1 MNAFVGRVDELAA
14 LAQICDAAIR
24 GEVAAAVVVGDA
36 GSGKSCL
43 LREAAT
49 RTPALRQFRVFGF
62 EPESEVPLAGASE
75 FLRALSTATSQ
86 GRQLEELV
94 FGAPPED
101 ASPLDPVR
109 VFESA
114 HRAIGDIEPAL
125 LLIDDL
131 QWLDGL
137 SLALCH
143 YLARAA
149 ESTGEPFALIA
160 VARPSTRVASFAAS
174 LRHLLPPE
182 RVREFDLGPLSD
194 AEALELVNELAPH
207 LADAPARVVAAR
219 SGGSPFWLEALV
231 RDGGADVDED
241 RLVTARLRGTSADAA
256 TLLALLSIAARPL
269 ALADAAELSD
279 WDEARTQEAARELV
293 GRGVAADSAG
303 ALRLAHDLIRDA
315 AAREIP
321 DEQRA
326 RIHVRVSEWLVEN
339 AGDDIR
345 RLREALA
352 HRHVAGLESLDLANR
367 LVHAPR
373 RTLLGEDGLALL
385 LTVADAGDPFDEA
398 VLGLNEEVAALAS
411 ALGRHDV
418 ALERNLLLADRLSD
432 PPGRARALLEAAKA
446 AFALDRRSLYARD
459 ENVRAQT
466 YLTQAREIDAA
477 DDALEVEL
485 ALQQATLDMW
495 TDGKEAAGRALAYET
510 AARAQRLFDVD
521 KRVWR
526 VYVEALRLQ
535 YEAAL
540 QEDDPQ
546 AMVPAAERRTAVARG
561 LDEEEHLT
569 AVLASARGLRRMGRV
584 TEALERSERV
594 YREAQA
600 RVFPRLT
607 LDGGYWLG
615 TFLLQRGRVAD
626 ADDVV
631 AATVEL
637 ASRIGDEARGRHA
650 VERLACEVEFYRQD
664 WRRGLQRLLA
674 YARGATEHG
683 RIELHQLAALWI
695 AFVGGPALKD
705 EVLAQIAVTRGCADA
720 VGCNRCGSE
729 LRLGAADALVHVGCR
744 AEAAASLAEWV
755 SMQARPQLR
764 DCYLQRRVEALLQEP
779 VSAEALEDVACEAD
793 HLGFAL
799 DALWTRLDLASAL
812 VATDTPRAKDVLA
825 AVAAVADTSG
835 AQTIAEVA
843 GKRLRSLGVRTWQRG
858 AGGAAALTERES
870 AIAHMIAEVA
880 SNPEIAQKL
889 FLSRKTVERHVS
901 NVLKK
906 TGVRN
911 RTELAA
917 RVADLKLEGAHR

>member
-1 MNAFVGRVDELAA
+1 
-14 LAQICDAAIR
+14 
-24 GEVAAAVVVGDA
+24 
-36 GSGKSCL
+36 
-43 LREAAT
+43 
-49 RTPALRQFRVFGF
+49 
-62 EPESEVPLAGASE
+62 
-75 FLRALSTATSQ
+75 
-86 GRQLEELV
+86 V
-94 FGAPPED
+94 FGAAPED

-114 HRAIGDIEPAL
+114 HRAIGEIEPAL

-143 YLARAA
+143 YLAHAA
-149 ESTGEPFALIA
+149 EATGEPFALIA
-160 VARPSTRVASFAAS
+160 AARPSTAAASFAAS

-182 RVREFDLGPLSD
+182 RVRELDLGPLSD
-194 AEALELVNELAPH
+194 AEALELVRKLAPQ
-207 LADAPARVVAAR
+207 LPAPSARVVAAR

-269 ALADAAELSD
+269 ALADAADLSG
-279 WDEARTQEAARELV
+279 WDEARTQQAARELV

-326 RIHVRVSEWLVEN
+326 RIHVRVGEWLVEN
-339 AGDDIR
+339 AGDDIG

-367 LVHAPR
+367 LVHARR

-385 LTVADAGDPFDEA
+385 VTVADEADPFDEGG
-398 VLGLNEEVAALAS
+398 LGLNEGVAALAS

-418 ALERNLLLADRLSD
+418 ALERNLLLADRLSN
-432 PPGRARALLEAAKA
+432 PLGRARALLEAAKA
-446 AFALDRRSLYARD
+446 AFALDRKSLYARD
-459 ENVRAQT
+459 ETVRAQT
-466 YLTQAREIDAA
+466 YLMQAREIDAG
-477 DDALEVEL
+477 DDVLEVEL
-485 ALQQATLDMW
+485 DLHQAALDMW
-495 TDGKEAAGRALAYET
+495 TDGKEAGGRALAHET

-521 KRVWR
+521 ERMWR

-546 AMVPAAERRTAVARG
+546 AMVPAAERRTAVARSF
-561 LDEEEHLT
+561 DEEEHLT
-569 AVLASARGLRRMGRV
+569 ALLASARGLRRMGRV

-607 LDGGYWLG
+607 LDGGYWLA
-615 TFLLQRGRVAD
+615 TFLLQRGRVTD

-650 VERLACEVEFYRQD
+650 VERLACEVDFYRQD

-695 AFVGGPALKD
+695 AFVGGPGLKD
-705 EVLAQIAVTRGCADA
+705 EVLAQIAVARTCADG
-720 VGCNRCGSE
+720 VGCIRCGSE

-755 SMQARPQLR
+755 SMQPQPQPR
-764 DCYLQRRVEALLQEP
+764 DRYLQRRVEVLLQEP
-779 VSAEALEDVACEAD
+779 VSADALDDVAREAD

-812 VATDTPRAKDVLA
+812 VATDTSRAKDVLA
-825 AVAAVADTSG
+825 AVAVAADTSG
-835 AQTIAEVA
+835 AQTVAEVA

-858 AGGAAALTERES
+858 AGGPAALTDRES
-870 AIAHMIAEVA
+870 AIAHLIAEGA
-880 SNPEIAQKL
+880 SNPEIARKL

-917 RVADLKLEGAHR
+917 RLAELEMEGAHR